1 MKTTFKHSMFSPER
15 ALLLIIDVQGQ
26 LARRMFNTCA
36 DLMNLHY
43 AVEVVADAVS
53 SRQERDKQVALER
66 IKSLGG
72 MVTTTAMIVC
82 ELLKTSQHKKFR
94 EIINLIK

>member
-1 MKTTFKHSMFSPER
+1 MC
-15 ALLLIIDVQGQ
+15 VYQ
-26 LARRMFNTCA
+26 TCA
-36 DLMNLHY
+36 DLLNLDY

-53 SRQERDKQVALER
+53 SRHLRDKEAALER

-72 MVTTTAMIVC
+72 MVTTTEMIVC

-94 EIINLIK
+94 EIIRLIK